1 MMLDLTS
8 IWYSKKLHWSAI
20 LLLPFSAI
28 FSFVVA
34 VRRWCYQRG
43 LFKSFHFQVPV
54 IVVGNITV
62 GGTGKT
68 PFVISLVK
76 FLQDQG
82 YRPGIVSRG
91 VGGSESTK
99 ARFVKATDAADDVGD
114 EALLLTQKTQC
125 PMVVCKDRVAAVRTL
140 LNKTHCN
147 IVISDDGLQH
157 YRLQRSLEIV
167 MVDHE
172 RQFGNQYLLPAGPLR
187 EPISRIKQ
195 ADFVV
200 VNGGSLQD
208 PYTLTL
214 QPDEFVS
221 IVTQAKIP
229 LHGFANKKIHAVS
242 GIGHPQRFFKT
253 LQQLGMDLITHIF
266 PDHHLY
272 QKHELHFSEK
282 LPIVMTEKDAVK
294 CAAFANDDYW
304 YLNIIPKMN
313 EKLEQ
318 SILSKLKSLETQE
331 NEKDFANVA
340 CRVQHVQ
347 RDHIR

>member
-1 MMLDLTS
+1 MLTT
-8 IWYSKKLHWSAI
+8 IWYRKKLHLSAI
-20 LLLPFSAI
+20 LLLPFSVI
-28 FSFVVA
+28 FGFVVA
-34 VRRWCYQRG
+34 LRRWSYKRG
-43 LFKSFHFQVPV
+43 ILKSFYFHAPI

-76 FLQDQG
+76 FLKEQG

-91 VGGSESTK
+91 VGGNVSTK
-99 ARFVKATDAADDVGD
+99 ARFVKVDDVANDVGD
-114 EALLLTQKTQC
+114 EALLLIQKTQC

-140 LNKTHCN
+140 LNKTQCN

-187 EPISRIKQ
+187 EPISRIKN
-195 ADFVV
+195 ADFIV
-200 VNGGSLQD
+200 VNGGSQQD
-208 PYTLTL
+208 EYTLTL
-214 QPDEFVS
+214 EPDEFVS
-221 IVTQAKIP
+221 LSTQNKIS
-229 LHGFANKKIHAVS
+229 LHEFANKKVHAVS

-253 LQQLGMDLITHIF
+253 LQRLGLNLIPHIF

-272 QKHELHFSEK
+272 QKHELNFSEK

-294 CAAFANDDYW
+294 CLVFADNDYW

-318 SILSKLKSLETQE
+318 SLLLKLKFLETQE
-331 NEKDFANVA
+331 NEKDFASIS
-340 CRVQHVQ
+340 CRP
-347 RDHIR
+347 